1 MHWSKPKSFTVGLI
15 CTTILIGSALSVSLL
30 SSLML
35 FSVKPAFGDGLT
47 QETLSASFGNRKA
60 DLLIKMWP
68 PTVTTETIQQQ
79 GQTPVIQFKLF
90 DSNTNQGIKHV
101 TYFITIDKGDKKLL
115 ANTFHDHSGDLH
127 LEMKPMNTSQI
138 TVNGDQDPILN
149 AYTGT
154 PENPVIAS
162 GPIFLQ
168 GGLYHFKVQ
177 ISTIDFD
184 RTLIPDNQQPTYDG
198 WLSVGNTQNQNI
210 VINGKQI
217 PIKIISYYDKL
228 NDFSFNNKD
237 MQMKLV
243 MPFDWNLNRL
253 NKVKIFVH
261 EEISIPKPS
270 EFTSK
275 ASYSGAVNSI
285 DVTKNLVLDN
295 SDPQKDVIHFML
307 PKDTV
312 MKIADQVNKNGQA
325 SNPLMTFT
333 LKPGGAAKEASSSMR
348 GMMTMPSDSSGT
360 NSDGNSTPSTVTPSA
375 SASVSIVKGAS
386 SPSISKPYDPSPL
399 AIKAGTS
406 VTWTNNDSSF
416 HTVTSGLP
424 EQGEVGTLFDSSII
438 SPGKTFTHEFDKAGT
453 FDYSCTLHPFM
464 HGQIIAK

>member
-1 MHWSKPKSFTVGLI
+1 MKRKSYVTLKALVCSFLLI
-15 CTTILIGSALSVSLL
+15 ASLLSVSTLL
-30 SSLML
+30 SSSLTL
-35 FSVKPAFGDGLT
+35 FSIKPAFGDGLT

-68 PTVTTETIQQQ
+68 PLVTTETVQQQ

-101 TYFITIDKGDKKLL
+101 TYFITIDKGGQKLL

-138 TVNGDQDPILN
+138 IVNGDQDPILN

-154 PENPVIAS
+154 LESPVIAS

-184 RTLIPDNQQPTYDG
+184 RTLIPDNQPPTFDG
-198 WLSVGNTQNQNI
+198 WLSVGITQNKNI
-210 VINGKQI
+210 VINGKQM

-237 MQMKLV
+237 MQMKIA
-243 MPFDWNLNRL
+243 MPFDWDLNRL

-261 EEISIPKPS
+261 EEFQIPKPS
-270 EFTSK
+270 ALTSK
-275 ASYSGAVNSI
+275 GSYSGAVNGI
-285 DVTKNLVLDN
+285 DVTKNIVVDN
-295 SDPQKDVIHFML
+295 SNPQKDVIHFML

-312 MKIADQVNKNGQA
+312 LKIADQVNKNGQA
-325 SNPLMTFT
+325 STPLMTFT
-333 LKPGGAAKEASSSMR
+333 LQPEGAAKGAVSGSSS
-348 GMMTMPSDSSGT
+348 S
-360 NSDGNSTPSTVTPSA
+360 
-375 SASVSIVKGAS
+375 
-386 SPSISKPYDPSPL
+386 
-399 AIKAGTS
+399 
-406 VTWTNNDSSF
+406 
-416 HTVTSGLP
+416 
-424 EQGEVGTLFDSSII
+424 
-438 SPGKTFTHEFDKAGT
+438 
-453 FDYSCTLHPFM
+453 
-464 HGQIIAK
+464 

>member
-1 MHWSKPKSFTVGLI
+1 MHWSKAKFFTTGLI
-15 CTTILIGSALSVSLL
+15 CSTAFIGSTLLLSFLLL
-30 SSLML
+30 SSSLIL
-35 FSVKPAFGDGLT
+35 FSAKPAYGDGLT

-60 DLLIKMWP
+60 NLLIKMFP
-68 PTVTTETIQQQ
+68 PLVTTETLKQQ

-101 TYFITIDKGDKKLL
+101 TYFITIDKGGKKLL
-115 ANTFHDHSGDLH
+115 ANTFHDHNGDLH

-138 TVNGDQDPILN
+138 VVNGDQDPILN

-154 PENPVIAS
+154 PENPVTAS
-162 GPIFLQ
+162 GPIFSQ

-184 RTLIPDNQQPTYDG
+184 RTLIPDNQQPTFDG
-198 WLSVGNTQNQNI
+198 WLSIGITQNKNI
-210 VINGKQI
+210 VVNGKQM

-237 MQMKLV
+237 MQMKIA
-243 MPFDWNLNRL
+243 MPFDWDLNRL

-325 SNPLMTFT
+325 STPSMTFT
-333 LKPGGAAKEASSSMR
+333 LQPGGEAR
-348 GMMTMPSDSSGT
+348 EAIGT
-360 NSDGNSTPSTVTPSA
+360 
-375 SASVSIVKGAS
+375 S
-386 SPSISKPYDPSPL
+386 SPMT
-399 AIKAGTS
+399 G
-406 VTWTNNDSSF
+406 
-416 HTVTSGLP
+416 
-424 EQGEVGTLFDSSII
+424 
-438 SPGKTFTHEFDKAGT
+438 
-453 FDYSCTLHPFM
+453 M
-464 HGQIIAK
+464 

>member
-1 MHWSKPKSFTVGLI
+1 MICICKCHIIHWIEHEMKKNSAMTLTGLI
-15 CTTILIGSALSVSLL
+15 CSIALTGSVASLSVLL
-30 SSLML
+30 ASSLML
-35 FSVKPAFGDGLT
+35 SSIKPAFGDGLT

-68 PTVTTETIQQQ
+68 PLVTTETVQQQ

-101 TYFITIDKGDKKLL
+101 TYFITIDKGNKKLL
-115 ANTFHDHSGDLH
+115 TNTFHDHSGDLH

-184 RTLIPDNQQPTYDG
+184 RTLIPDNQQPTFDG
-198 WLSVGNTQNQNI
+198 WLSVGITQNKNI
-210 VINGKQI
+210 VVNGKQM

-237 MQMKLV
+237 MQMKIA
-243 MPFDWNLNRL
+243 MPFDWDLNRL

-261 EEISIPKPS
+261 EEFQIPKPS
-270 EFTSK
+270 ALTSK
-275 ASYSGAVNSI
+275 ASFSGTVNGI
-285 DVTKNLVLDN
+285 DVTKNIVVDN
-295 SDPQKDVIHFML
+295 SNPQKDVIHFML

-312 MKIADQVNKNGQA
+312 LQIAEQVNKNGQA
-325 SNPLMTFT
+325 STPLMTFT
-333 LKPGGAAKEASSSMR
+333 LQPGGAAKQGIGSSPMTGMTKTSMTSSS
-348 GMMTMPSDSSGT
+348 
-360 NSDGNSTPSTVTPSA
+360 A
-375 SASVSIVKGAS
+375 S
-386 SPSISKPYDPSPL
+386 
-399 AIKAGTS
+399 
-406 VTWTNNDSSF
+406 
-416 HTVTSGLP
+416 
-424 EQGEVGTLFDSSII
+424 
-438 SPGKTFTHEFDKAGT
+438 
-453 FDYSCTLHPFM
+453 
-464 HGQIIAK
+464 

>member
-1 MHWSKPKSFTVGLI
+1 MVYKTFSSTLLLI
-15 CTTILIGSALSVSLL
+15 CSVTLVASIMSISSLSLL
-30 SSLML
+30 LI
-35 FSVKPAFGDGLT
+35 KPAFGDGLT

-68 PTVTTETIQQQ
+68 PVVTTETIQQQ

-101 TYFITIDKGDKKLL
+101 TYFITVEKGDKKLL
-115 ANTFHDHSGDLH
+115 ANTFHDHMGDLH

-138 TVNGDQDPILN
+138 VVNGDQDPILN

-198 WLSVGNTQNQNI
+198 WLSVGNTQNQHI
-210 VINGKQI
+210 TINGKQI

-228 NDFSFNNKD
+228 KDFSFNNKD

-243 MPFDWNLNRL
+243 MPFNWDLNRL
-253 NKVKIFVH
+253 NKNKIFVH
-261 EEISIPKPS
+261 EEINIPKPN

-275 ASYSGAVNSI
+275 ASYSGAVNGI
-285 DVTKNLVLDN
+285 DVTKNLMLDN
-295 SDPQKDVIHFML
+295 SNPQRDVLHFML
-307 PKDTV
+307 PKNTV
-312 MKIADQVNKNGQA
+312 MQVADQVNKNGQA
-325 SNPLMTFT
+325 STPLMTFT
-333 LKPGGAAKEASSSMR
+333 LQPGGAAKGASSMS
-348 GMMTMPSDSSGT
+348 GMTTMASGSSGT
-360 NSDGNSTPSTVTPSA
+360 KSGGNSTTSTSTSSMSA
-375 SASVSIVKGAS
+375 SISIVNGAS

-406 VTWTNNDSSF
+406 VTWTNNDSTI

-438 SPGKTFTHEFDKAGT
+438 SPGKTFTHGFDKAGT

>member
-15 CTTILIGSALSVSLL
+15 CTTILIGAALSVSLLL

-35 FSVKPAFGDGLT
+35 FSVKPAFGDGLF

-60 DLLIKMWP
+60 DLLIKMQP
-68 PTVTTETIQQQ
+68 PVVTTETIQQQ

-90 DSNTNQGIKHV
+90 DSKTNQGIKHV
-101 TYFITIDKGDKKLL
+101 TYFITIEKGDRKLL
-115 ANTFHDHSGDLH
+115 ADTFHDHNGDLH

-162 GPIFLQ
+162 GPVFLE

-184 RTLIPDNQQPTYDG
+184 RTLIPDYQQPTYDG
-198 WLSVGNTQNQNI
+198 WLSVGNTEDQHI
-210 VINGKQI
+210 TINGKQI
-217 PIKIISYYDKL
+217 PVKVISYYDKL
-228 NDFSFNNKD
+228 KDFSFNNKD

-243 MPFDWNLNRL
+243 MPFNWDLNRL

-261 EEISIPKPS
+261 EEINIPKPS

-275 ASYSGAVNSI
+275 ASYSGAVNGI

-295 SDPQKDVIHFML
+295 SNPQNDVIHFML

-312 MKIADQVNKNGQA
+312 MQVADQVNKNGQA
-325 SNPLMTFT
+325 STPLMTFT
-333 LKPGGAAKEASSSMR
+333 LQPGGAAKGASSSMT
-348 GMMTMPSDSSGT
+348 GMTTMPSG
-360 NSDGNSTPSTVTPSA
+360 
-375 SASVSIVKGAS
+375 
-386 SPSISKPYDPSPL
+386 
-399 AIKAGTS
+399 
-406 VTWTNNDSSF
+406 
-416 HTVTSGLP
+416 
-424 EQGEVGTLFDSSII
+424 
-438 SPGKTFTHEFDKAGT
+438 
-453 FDYSCTLHPFM
+453 
-464 HGQIIAK
+464 